1 MVIIKNRRFSVFKDR
16 GDDRKGSFKDISNES
31 SEAIYG
37 SLRELVCMLKCINQ
51 RPLVVC
57 FYQGWSEKPIH
68 VIFNVPVK
76 KG

>member
-1 MVIIKNRRFSVFKDR
+1 MS
-16 GDDRKGSFKDISNES
+16 SFKDISNES

-68 VIFNVPVK
+68 VVFNVPV
-76 KG
+76 